1 MQSIGEAYDE
11 NDAQIKELMDFQEL
25 DPVEGDHVIFYQAE
39 KVKVSEKLEVSNK
52 NITDDTNK
60 IKDMELAN
68 LEKYEKTQ
76 QLNLN
81 IVKYLETLANKEG
94 KLLDMKVLFS
104 KSRTLQE
111 DIEREE
117 RLNSSRDTENE
128 YMRKEIEKV
137 SVSLKETA
145 QEIEKVQEG
154 SAEVETS
161 LQALL
166 EATGTQKVDVL
177 SNITA
182 FEENIE
188 IQKIEYQNLKSELSE
203 LLTRLGKLPT
213 HRVRTGNN
221 NQGLSRRHNK

>member
-1 MQSIGEAYDE
+1 MPVSYTH
-11 NDAQIKELMDFQEL
+11 L
-25 DPVEGDHVIFYQAE
+25 DVYKRQ
-39 KVKVSEKLEVSNK
+39 
-52 NITDDTNK
+52 
-60 IKDMELAN
+60 
-68 LEKYEKTQ
+68 
-76 QLNLN
+76 
-81 IVKYLETLANKEG
+81 
-94 KLLDMKVLFS
+94 
-104 KSRTLQE
+104 QE